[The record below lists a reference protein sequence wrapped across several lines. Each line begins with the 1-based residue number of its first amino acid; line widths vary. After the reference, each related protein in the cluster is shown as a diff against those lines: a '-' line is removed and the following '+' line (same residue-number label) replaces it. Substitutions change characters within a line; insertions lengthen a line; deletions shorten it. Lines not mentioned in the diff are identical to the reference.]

1 VSYFLT
7 WFKLPVTLIY
17 LISQNKFQVIYLHC
31 KFKILMIWYYQL
43 FHYLFQIYIFKL
55 KNKFKYL
62 FQKRKDLLFKSFVI
76 YYKDK
81 IIDRLLICIYIY
93 VYYIKIIKPSLIEL
107 LMIVFKFYVKY
118 KLEAYVWRFLFF
130 EP

>member
-1 VSYFLT
+1 
-7 WFKLPVTLIY
+7 
-17 LISQNKFQVIYLHC
+17 
-31 KFKILMIWYYQL
+31 M
-43 FHYLFQIYIFKL
+43 YIFKL
-55 KNKFKYL
+55 KNIFKYL
-62 FQKRKDLLFKSFVI
+62 FQKKKDLLFKSFVI

-81 IIDRLLICIYIY
+81 IIDRFLICIYIY
-93 VYYIKIIKPSLIEL
+93 VYYIKTIKPSLIEL